1 LRTKFIY
8 ILCFLAN
15 VIIAQQQNFQL
26 EKGNCII
33 FKQHVYAFG
42 FKSNS
47 FVIYKLKSNLQLIDS
62 IYYNLDRTKTANYLS
77 VDCDTLH
84 ETLNFHLQKKDKQ
97 NLTLL
102 RFDQKFKLV
111 NEFKNAEVTKLDP
124 FATFD
129 HQKFV
134 YKKIVYAVKTAMD
147 TSGKQY
153 YLSKYELQN
162 SNDKAFDYKFK
173 WQFNFEKQHIK
184 NVRVFYADTIKVLA
198 FVHVNNGE
206 RKGQW
211 VLKINAATGFIIKAK
226 KISTNANLNY
236 RYSNHFVDS
245 VSKNIFV
252 LGQLTVGEQ
261 LSSATPTLF
270 ILQFDSMLSL
280 NSTKQ
285 LIQRITPSNPTAK
298 GPTGFVFQISEVK
311 KKSPDNYQYQIDFYK
326 NNIIDYKYSNTSL
339 QGFAFADDAIETE
352 PVIIK
357 EFAEIENY
365 FFTPDKKDLN
375 GKLFADTA
383 KSADRLF
390 YNQPVFKVKQAFK
403 LNSDEFPVWILKK
416 IDAKSGTINY
426 STLKPGIKTYELKA
440 ISANQKEE
448 YPGILL
454 FGKSDYVLFYTKAS
468 NVLYLEIGNW

>member
-1 LRTKFIY
+1 ML
-8 ILCFLAN
+8 
-15 VIIAQQQNFQL
+15 AQQQNFSL
-26 EKGNCII
+26 EKGNCIA
-33 FKQHVYAFG
+33 FKQQVFAYG

-47 FVIYKLKSNLQLIDS
+47 FVIYKLRSNLQLIDS
-62 IYYNLDRTKTANYLS
+62 IYFGLDKTKTADYLN

-97 NLTLL
+97 NVTLL
-102 RFDQKFKLV
+102 RFDQKLKLI
-111 NEFKNAEVTKLDP
+111 NEYKNIEVTKLDP

-134 YKKIVYAVKTAMD
+134 YKKYVYAVKTALD

-173 WQFNFEKQHIK
+173 WQFNFEKKYIK
-184 NVRVFYADTIKVLA
+184 NVRVFYADTMKVLA

-211 VLKINAATGFIIKAK
+211 VLKINAFTGLIIKAK
-226 KISTNANLNY
+226 KISSNVNLNY

-252 LGQLTVGEQ
+252 LGQLTNGEQ
-261 LSSATPTLF
+261 LSSPTPTLF
-270 ILQFDSMLSL
+270 ILQFDSMLTL
-280 NSTKQ
+280 NSQKQ
-285 LIQRITPSNPTAK
+285 LIQRITPSNPKVKA
-298 GPTGFVFQISEVK
+298 PTGFVFQISQVK
-311 KKSPDNYQYQIDFYK
+311 KLSPDNYQYQIDFYK

-339 QGFAFADDAIETE
+339 QGFSLVDDAIETE
-352 PVIIK
+352 PATIK
-357 EFAEIENY
+357 EFPEIENF
-365 FFTPDKKDLN
+365 FFTTDKKDLN

-403 LNSDEFPVWILKK
+403 LNSDEFPVWVLKK
-416 IDAKSGTINY
+416 TDSKTGTINF
-426 STLKPGIKTYELKA
+426 STLKPGLKTYELKA
-440 ISANQKEE
+440 ISTNQKEE
-448 YPGILL
+448 APGMLF
-454 FGKSDYVLFYTKAS
+454 FGKSDYVLFYTKGG
-468 NVLYLEIGNW
+468 NILHLEVGSW